1 MPRGGPRANSG
12 GARIGAGRP
21 KKGESK
27 AKARV
32 SGVAGTTAS
41 PVADSDAQAAVLPV
55 TAKTPLQYMLDVMN
69 DGGAEEKL
77 RAQMAVAAAPYM
89 HAKKGEGGKKD
100 EQADKAKLAA
110 GGRFKPAAP
119 PLKLVARR

>member
-1 MPRGGPRANSG
+1 MPRGGSRP
-12 GARIGAGRP
+12 GAGR
-21 KKGESK
+21 KKALVK
-27 AKARV
+27 AEPRPAK
-32 SGVAGTTAS
+32 VATTLEA
-41 PVADSDAQAAVLPV
+41 PVGDVVV

-69 DGGAEEKL
+69 DAVADERL
-77 RAQMAVAAAPYM
+77 RSQMAVAAAPYM

-100 EQADKAKLAA
+100 EQADKAKQAA

>member
-1 MPRGGPRANSG
+1 MPRG

-27 AKARV
+27 PKVSRAKPAGTSESPSHV
-32 SGVAGTTAS
+32 QAPTGVAEPITSTS
-41 PVADSDAQAAVLPV
+41 
-55 TAKTPLQYMLDVMN
+55 PLQYMLDVMN
-69 DGGAEEKL
+69 DPGADERL
-77 RAQMAVAAAPYM
+77 RSQMAVAAAPYL

-110 GGRFKPAAP
+110 GGRFKPAAA